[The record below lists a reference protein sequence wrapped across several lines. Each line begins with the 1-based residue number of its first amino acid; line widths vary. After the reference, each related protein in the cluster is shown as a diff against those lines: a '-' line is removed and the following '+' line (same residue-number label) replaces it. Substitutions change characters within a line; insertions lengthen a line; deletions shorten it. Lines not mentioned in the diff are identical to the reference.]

1 MAGPYHGDVS
11 NGAPASNRRANP
23 RPPMVIEA
31 IPRFGQY
38 HFPPPRRIFAYP
50 RRLHCWTRSLMSDVI
65 EHWPP
70 SRGVLLDL
78 RGLLLP
84 AAVATAEYVAAY
96 AHLLERPGLLRIALV
111 LALPSQAW
119 LAEALRSLLPDDA
132 PLRVFARFPD
142 ATQWL
147 LGREYAGDA

>member
-1 MAGPYHGDVS
+1 
-11 NGAPASNRRANP
+11 
-23 RPPMVIEA
+23 
-31 IPRFGQY
+31 
-38 HFPPPRRIFAYP
+38 
-50 RRLHCWTRSLMSDVI
+50 MSDVI
-65 EHWPP
+65 EHWPEMGVTIVHRIGTETASALARCLERLEAGEHWPP